1 MPLLISENIW
11 EDLFI
16 DFVVRSPHTHKRMD
30 FMFVAIFNFT
40 KMVHFIPYKK
50 TNAYFMIARL
60 FF

>member
-50 TNAYFMIARL
+50 TNVFL
-60 FF
+60 